1 MECRETIHL
10 ICRYLEGN
18 LSPREGRE
26 VERHLNRCQDCRLVL
41 ESATK
46 TLGLDF
52 GTAVSAKIAD

>member
-10 ICRYLEGN
+10 ICGYLEGN
-18 LSPREGRE
+18 LSPREERE

-41 ESATK
+41 ESANK

-52 GTAVSAKIAD
+52 GTAVSAKITD